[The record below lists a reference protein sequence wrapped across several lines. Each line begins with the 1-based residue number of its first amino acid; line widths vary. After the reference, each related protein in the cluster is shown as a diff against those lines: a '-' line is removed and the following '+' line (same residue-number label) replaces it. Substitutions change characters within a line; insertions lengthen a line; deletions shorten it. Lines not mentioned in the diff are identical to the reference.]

1 MVKMIIILISWADGS
16 VSYKICDNAK
26 MLAKDTETL
35 KSNKLVEY
43 YEVVYGESV
52 HLWAN
57 PNCTME
63 D

>member
-1 MVKMIIILISWADGS
+1 MAKMIIILISWADGS
-16 VSYKICDNAK
+16 TSYKISDNAK
-26 MLAKDTETL
+26 TLAKDTETL
-35 KSNKLVEY
+35 KSNRLVEY

-63 D
+63 G